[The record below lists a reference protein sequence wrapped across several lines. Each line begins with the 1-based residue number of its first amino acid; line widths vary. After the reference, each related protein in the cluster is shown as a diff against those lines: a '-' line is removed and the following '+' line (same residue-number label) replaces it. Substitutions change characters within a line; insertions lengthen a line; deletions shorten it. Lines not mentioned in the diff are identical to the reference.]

1 MSVSTD
7 VILQPRSTDYK
18 QLSPL
23 SFWKRDLNASFLN
36 RVKSA
41 PEVYEAYVK
50 AMNAN
55 LQRMLKHI
63 DTKGFKIIDLLNQQ
77 KNYADLQE
85 TENENLIKLYDQSQA
100 YINQLKSQLI
110 IAQVNAQTFAAPQ
123 SFSFH
128 RSFKAPEPS
137 EFTSENKSLIRSF
150 IFIARNKVTVNRN
163 HFELDSKVE
172 TQLFMVAYIFSRFRG
187 TVVKRALAL
196 VFNDQFIT
204 ANNFFQWIERVFENP
219 DSVAT
224 AQVKIRKYKQKNK
237 PFQKYLAE
245 FFMYINDTDYN
256 ETAQKTAFYDDLF
269 TEIKQYLITVF
280 WRNMNLVVFQ
290 KECGRLKNVYKSI
303 PTYTPRNKGTTNTQR
318 NSTLTSTTSASTSNH
333 NHSHFSAAGEN
344 SMNLSVNQVRRGP
357 FIEAEK
363 QQRRENDLCLY
374 CEEPGH
380 LARNC
385 LRKPTLRFVSF
396 GFTPS
401 ISFQLASAPDTP
413 ASVNKMQENV

>member
-1 MSVSTD
+1 
-7 VILQPRSTDYK
+7 
-18 QLSPL
+18 
-23 SFWKRDLNASFLN
+23 
-36 RVKSA
+36 
-41 PEVYEAYVK
+41 
-50 AMNAN
+50 MNAN